1 MENIQ
6 DTGKFPLFV
15 LPLFIIFYI
24 SCTPKLAVD
33 QFANNKKNE
42 ETIITALAPLPA
54 SETEPLSDSNMVLE
68 SGNYWTIGIPGFGEN
83 ALSAFVGEYRIP
95 GKTKTVR
102 VWLTGEFIYYNDWTG
117 RNSITALTVRE
128 KMGNEGRIVASA
140 LNDNWTVVM
149 QLPADEGFSEQDENR
164 IIVNLVN
171 KFSGIAGGQNISF
184 PALVVY

>member
-1 MENIQ
+1 MENGQ

-15 LPLFIIFYI
+15 LLLFIIFNI
-24 SCTPKLAVD
+24 SCTQKLTVD

-42 ETIITALAPLPA
+42 ETVITALPPLPV
-54 SETEPLSDSNMVLE
+54 SEAEPLSDSNMVLE

-102 VWLTGEFIYYNDWTG
+102 VWLTGEFIYYNGWTG
-117 RNSITALTVRE
+117 RSSITNIPVRE

-140 LNDNWTVVM
+140 MNENWIVVM
-149 QLPADEGFSEQDENR
+149 LLPLDEGLSEQDENR
-164 IIVNLVN
+164 IIVNLIN

-184 PALVVY
+184 PALVAY